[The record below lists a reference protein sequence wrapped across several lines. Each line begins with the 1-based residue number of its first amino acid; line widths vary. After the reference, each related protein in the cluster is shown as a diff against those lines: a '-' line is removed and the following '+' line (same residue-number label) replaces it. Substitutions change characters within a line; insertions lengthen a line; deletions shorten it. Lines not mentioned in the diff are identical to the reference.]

1 MTVFIPRSQC
11 SVRFLSLPSVR
22 PDEIKSMLAFEV
34 ANMFP
39 LKPEELVW
47 DFVIVDK
54 LANGYSR
61 VMLAACQK
69 EVVSAL
75 LAKVAAQ
82 PGRKSHSVAF
92 PEIGLSTLAL
102 FNQISRKVEEAG
114 AQLCVHIENEQAE
127 IIGIRGRRLVFSRG
141 LSLTGAGPDVVG
153 REAAYSLK
161 LMREEGAVEKVLVS
175 PDKDLPQFFIDEIR
189 KQTGAVVE
197 PLKDVSL
204 AGGLKY
210 ETAKDSLHIDLLPE
224 EIRLQR
230 LRSRRMRTALY
241 FGGLVLLNL
250 SLIGNLA
257 FMQMKAKVQY
267 LSILKTQTSDISPK
281 ANALQ
286 KKMLKAQVLNRYVT
300 SGKMTLR
307 ILTDLYK
314 LAPSGVLLNSLDIAE
329 GQPAGAVVIVGQA
342 NDSESVLRYADALK
356 NANLM
361 RKTEVTYVTKRASS
375 ALQLF
380 DFEIRATY

>member
-1 MTVFIPRSQC
+1 MTVYIPRSQC

-22 PDEIKSMLAFEV
+22 PDEIKNMLAFEV

-47 DFVIVDK
+47 DFVVLDK
-54 LANGYSR
+54 LQTGYSR
-61 VMLAACQK
+61 VLLAACQK
-69 EVVSAL
+69 DVVSGL

-82 PGRKSHSVAF
+82 PGRKTHSTAY
-92 PEIGLSTLAL
+92 PGIGLSTLAL
-102 FNQISRKVEEAG
+102 FNQISRKVEESA
-114 AQLCVHIENEQAE
+114 ALLCVHIEHEQAE
-127 IIGIRGRRLVFSRG
+127 IIGIRARKLVFSRG
-141 LSLTGAGPDVVG
+141 FSLAGAGPDLVG

-161 LMREEGAVEKVLVS
+161 LMQEEGAVEKILVS
-175 PDKDLPQFFIDEIR
+175 PEKDLPQFFIDEIR
-189 KQTGAVVE
+189 KQTAAVVE

-204 AGGLKY
+204 SGGFKY
-210 ETAKDSLHIDLLPE
+210 ESAKDSLHIDLLPE
-224 EIRLQR
+224 EIRQQR
-230 LRSRRMRTALY
+230 LRSRRVRTALY
-241 FGGLVLLNL
+241 FGGLLLLNL
-250 SLIGNLA
+250 SLVGNLA

-286 KKMLKAQVLNRYVT
+286 KKMLKAQVLNRYIT
-300 SGKMTLR
+300 SGKMTLK

-314 LAPSGVLLNSLDIAE
+314 LAPSGVLLNSLDISE

-356 NANLM
+356 NANLL

-375 ALQLF
+375 AVQLF
-380 DFEIRATY
+380 DFEIRASY